1 CDDCPA
7 EDGRGDAPKRA
18 SDESQ
23 DGLDDCH
30 AWAMSKMV
38 ATGAGDGTG
47 MIEGENAL
55 PWRVLIRESPRR
67 ILAASV
73 KLGRATDT
81 LLAGLVVQEERVKG
95 IPRQLRGS
103 RPSSIARGASAIDSK
118 NGRRVPCVPF
128 REGGWTARLSF

>member
-1 CDDCPA
+1 
-7 EDGRGDAPKRA
+7 
-18 SDESQ
+18 
-23 DGLDDCH
+23 
-30 AWAMSKMV
+30 MSKMV

-81 LLAGLVVQEERVKG
+81 LLAGWWCR
-95 IPRQLRGS
+95 R
-103 RPSSIARGASAIDSK
+103 SA
-118 NGRRVPCVPF
+118 
-128 REGGWTARLSF
+128 